1 MIDWI
6 EDAPERRPLVNVVVR
21 YGIREVFDG
30 PIIRSQS
37 FSECVTVLQSD
48 LLDAAGWLEG
58 DGIRYFPPT

>member
-6 EDAPERRPLVNVVVR
+6 EDAPEKKAFSELVVR

-48 LLDAAGWLEG
+48 LLGAAGWLEEY
-58 DGIRYFPPT
+58 GIRYFPSP